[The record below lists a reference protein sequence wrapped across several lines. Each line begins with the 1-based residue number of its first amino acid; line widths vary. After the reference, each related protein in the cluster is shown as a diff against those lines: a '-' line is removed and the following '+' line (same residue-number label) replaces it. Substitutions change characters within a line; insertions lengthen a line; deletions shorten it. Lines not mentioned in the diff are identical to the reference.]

1 MLLDEPTTALDV
13 GHQQQVLELV
23 DELRR
28 DHGLT
33 VVTTMHDLTL
43 AGQYADRLVLL
54 DDGQVVVDGPADEV
68 LTEDNL
74 ARYYGAR
81 VRIIHDGGRPV
92 VLPLRERHH
101 DRRHRIPTEHQ
112 NPPSRR
118 VSRRVVL
125 VHTGDGKGKSSSA
138 FGVVLRAVARDWKVG
153 VVQFLKSGKWQVGE
167 EKVCRDRLGVDWYAI
182 GEGFTWES
190 KDLTEDQAVAAEA
203 WRHARAMIEAG
214 EHRLVVLDEITYP
227 MNWGW
232 ISTDEVRRRRCATG
246 PSRSTS
252 CSPDATRPRRSST
265 LADTVTEMRKVKHA
279 YDTGVL
285 AKKGIDY

>member
-1 MLLDEPTTALDV
+1 MSESNAVPT
-13 GHQQQVLELV
+13 Q
-23 DELRR
+23 
-28 DHGLT
+28 
-33 VVTTMHDLTL
+33 
-43 AGQYADRLVLL
+43 
-54 DDGQVVVDGPADEV
+54 
-68 LTEDNL
+68 
-74 ARYYGAR
+74 
-81 VRIIHDGGRPV
+81 
-92 VLPLRERHH
+92 
-101 DRRHRIPTEHQ
+101 HQ

-118 VSRRVVL
+118 QASVIL

-190 KDLTEDQAVAAEA
+190 KDLSEDQAVAAAA
-203 WRHARAMIEAG
+203 WAHARSMIEAG

-232 ISTDEVRRRRCATG
+232 ISTDEVLDVLRARPEQVNVVLTG
-246 PSRSTS
+246 R
-252 CSPDATRPRRSST
+252 DAPEA
-265 LADTVTEMRKVKHA
+265 LVEVADTVTEMRKVKHA